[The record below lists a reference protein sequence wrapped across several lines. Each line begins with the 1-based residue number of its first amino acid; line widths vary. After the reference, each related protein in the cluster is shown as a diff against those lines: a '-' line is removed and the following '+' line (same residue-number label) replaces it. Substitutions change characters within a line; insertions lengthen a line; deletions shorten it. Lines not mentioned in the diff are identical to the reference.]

1 MDMETRNR
9 TLYREILAP
18 TFPPDELVT
27 EEDFVAQ
34 LTDGSLLMHVETGPD
49 GQPVALAVAERFPGD
64 VLLLSWLAVHPQAR
78 AGGLGRRTLTH
89 ALDRWQAELEPRMVL
104 GEVEHPLSIPA
115 HEDHGDPAARLRFYQ
130 RFGVRA
136 LPVAHVQPALRPGCA
151 PVDKLML
158 CIFRDAGVPPADEV
172 EAAPVRDFLAAY
184 LDGLPTRR
192 DELLATVQ
200 GDRLPTIALDAPAG
214 RLPNSP
220 AAPAGAAEG

>member
-64 VLLLSWLAVHPQAR
+64 VLLLSWLAVHPLAR

-115 HEDHGDPAARLRFYQ
+115 HEDHGDPAARLRFYR

-136 LPVAHVQPALRPGCA
+136 LPVAHVQPSLRPEGR
-151 PVDKLML
+151 PVENLML
-158 CIFRDAGVPPADEV
+158 CVFRDHGLPPGDEV
-172 EAAPVRDFLAAY
+172 EAAPVRRFLADY
-184 LDGLPTRR
+184 LDALPTRR
-192 DELLATVQ
+192 DALLSSIRT
-200 GDRLPTIALDAPAG
+200 DLLPTIALDAAVDQ
-214 RLPNSP
+214 LPNQPASP
-220 AAPAGAAEG
+220 PQSLGD